1 MPELGGQNL
10 DLDELV
16 REHADYLFQYAL
28 RHFPQ
33 KDTAQELVQETL
45 LAAIE
50 SAENFRGEAAPRTWL
65 TSILRFKIIDQIR
78 RQTRDKVLSG
88 VESTEHLDPDNYYFD
103 ENEHWRTQT
112 GPLPW
117 QLDPENFAS
126 QKQFMRK
133 LDGCLQKL
141 PPRHR
146 QAFLLKEVDDV
157 DSEKLCNDLELSA
170 TNLRVLL
177 CRSRVMLRECL
188 DKQWFRPA
196 KTHREA
202 SP

>member
-1 MPELGGQNL
+1 MPELGGQTL
-10 DLDELV
+10 DLEQLV
-16 REHADYLFQYAL
+16 LEHADYLFQYAL

-33 KDTAQELVQETL
+33 KDTAQELVQETF

-78 RQTRDKVLSG
+78 RQTRDKVLPSAEG
-88 VESTEHLDPDNYYFD
+88 TDHLDPDNHYFN
-103 ENEHWRTQT
+103 EHEHWRTQT

-117 QLDPENFAS
+117 QFDPENFAS
-126 QKQFMRK
+126 QKQFMIK
-133 LDGCLQKL
+133 LEDCLQKL
-141 PPRHR
+141 PPRQR
-146 QAFLLKEVDDV
+146 QAFLLKEVDEV

-188 DKQWFRPA
+188 DRQWFRPA
-196 KTHREA
+196 KTQMEIR
-202 SP
+202 P